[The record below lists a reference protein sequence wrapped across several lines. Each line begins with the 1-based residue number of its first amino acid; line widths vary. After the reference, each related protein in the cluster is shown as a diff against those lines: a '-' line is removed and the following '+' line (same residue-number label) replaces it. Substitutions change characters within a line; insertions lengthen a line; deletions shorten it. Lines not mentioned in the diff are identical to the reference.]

1 MEWLK
6 PKNWLSNHDSSPNLL
21 PPVELTETIEFL
33 ITPPYMDEDFLRRK
47 YLLEGL
53 STSQISKEI
62 SSARSTVVE
71 YLKRYGIPLRPVDEA
86 HKKRPGQVA
95 FGRRVI
101 KGKEVEFK
109 KELEQIEMIKSLRE
123 SGHSYHKIA
132 DILNTMKVPT
142 KNKGSKW
149 HGTTVMKMIKRT

>member
-1 MEWLK
+1 
-6 PKNWLSNHDSSPNLL
+6 
-21 PPVELTETIEFL
+21 
-33 ITPPYMDEDFLRRK
+33 MDEDFLRRK
-47 YLLEGL
+47 YLQEGL

-71 YLKRYGIPLRPVDEA
+71 YLKKYNIPIRPTDEA

-101 KGKEVEFK
+101 KGKEVAFK
-109 KELEQIEMIKSLRE
+109 KEIEQIEMIKGLRE
-123 SGHSYHKIA
+123 SGHSYHRIA

-149 HGTTVMKMIKRT
+149 HGTTVMKILKTLSSDLEQKVMGERHEQKIGCSSK